1 MNYSTALGRAGSH
14 YQSAFLIRCNSF
26 ARFLFVILVLLAAG
40 VLPAAERSSNDS
52 AAAIEDELKALRDQT
67 IIESSVWLDTEWDQF
82 EHGAEK
88 AKWTLGGW
96 WVWHIRDQQDWAVR
110 LKVPFVYDRSDEAS
124 GHADI
129 GGLGDIEVATA
140 TAFRLSKTLR
150 TGGGIEL
157 HADTASNPALGDS
170 VWRLHALWAVARD
183 ITGWLTLTPTAEYNH
198 SVAEEH
204 NVPQQRYLELS
215 LPAIFI
221 LPYDWSIFTRYKAKI
236 DFENQDHW
244 THTVDLG
251 LAKRLPKIP
260 LVLSAILEKDCDG
273 GNKKFQVNFT
283 MTYYFE
289 RGHVPK

>member
-1 MNYSTALGRAGSH
+1 VNYKALGRAGSQH
-14 YQSAFLIRCNSF
+14 QSAFLIRDNSF
-26 ARFLFVILVLLAAG
+26 ARFLFVILGLLAAR
-40 VLPAAERSSNDS
+40 VLPAAEQSSVDS
-52 AAAIEDELKALRDQT
+52 ATTTADQLKALRDQT

-88 AKWTLGGW
+88 AKWTLGEW

-110 LKVPFVYDRSDEAS
+110 LKVPCVYDRGDQESD
-124 GHADI
+124 HVDI
-129 GGLGDIEVATA
+129 RGLGDIEVATA

-150 TGGGIEL
+150 TGGGLEL

-170 VWRLHALWAVARD
+170 VWRVHALWAVAHD

-198 SVAEEH
+198 SVTEGH
-204 NVPQQRYLELS
+204 NVLPQRYLEVS

-236 DFENQDHW
+236 DFENRDHW
-244 THTVDLG
+244 THTVNLG
-251 LAKRLPKIP
+251 VAKRLPKVP
-260 LVLSAILEKDCDG
+260 LVLSAALEKDCDG

-289 RGHVPK
+289 RSHVPK